1 MEGIIYKYTSPAD
14 KIYIGQT
21 TDERRRRKTFFNLNK
36 SYGGAKIDRARL
48 KYKPENFK
56 YEVLFKAEFETAH
69 DAQVKLDELEI
80 LYIKQ
85 YDTYKNGYNMTFGG
99 YTTTGLT
106 FSEEQKKRMS
116 ESRKGKKHR
125 PRTDEEKLFH
135 SKVMK
140 EKWAS
145 EGYRK
150 LRERISQSEE
160 HKQKQSE
167 SVRGPKNGMYGK
179 KHTESSRKKM
189 SASRFGEKNFWY
201 GKTKDQEYR
210 DRISHSKT
218 EYYKTHSISTETKER
233 ISRKISIPVRQLS
246 KEGNIIATF
255 DSTTHAG
262 KAIGVDASC
271 IVKVCKGKRQLAGG
285 YKWEYANKPNR
296 GPVTWDYAWQS
307 DEWLDISEI
316 VRRTGRNRNVIYYH
330 IEKHNVPI
338 VLNGRRRLIEYPAL
352 QAIFTASDS

>member
-48 KYKPENFK
+48 KYGPESFK

-69 DAQVKLDELEI
+69 DAQFKLDELERI
-80 LYIKQ
+80 YIKE

-99 YTTTGLT
+99 YTTTGLKL
-106 FSEEQKKRMS
+106 SEEQKKRMS

-125 PRTDEEKLFH
+125 PRTEEERQFQ
-135 SKVMK
+135 SRMMK

-160 HKQKQSE
+160 HKRKKSE
-167 SVRGPKNGMYGK
+167 SVRGSKNGMYGK
-179 KHTESSRKKM
+179 KHSESSRKKM
-189 SASRFGEKNFWY
+189 SVSRFGEKNYWY
-201 GKTKDQEYR
+201 GKTKDPEYR
-210 DRISHSKT
+210 NKISHSKA
-218 EYYKTHSISTETKER
+218 EYYRTHSISVETKEKISSR
-233 ISRKISIPVRQLS
+233 ISTPVRQIS

-255 DSTTHAG
+255 DSTTIAG
-262 KAIGVDASC
+262 MIVGIDASC

-285 YKWEYANKPNR
+285 YKWEYVNKLNG
-296 GPVTWDYAWQS
+296 GPVTWDYALLS
-307 DEWLDISEI
+307 DEWLDIAEI

-330 IEKHNVPI
+330 IKKHNVPI
-338 VLNGRRRLIEYPAL
+338 VLNGRRRLIDYPAL
-352 QAIFTASDS
+352 VAIFSASDS